1 VSRQHQIGAAQRLR
15 CGLDPD
21 VLKVKPATKKQQKGM
36 IMKLVLSL
44 LASLTLLSAPAFAS
58 EGMTGQVFSG
68 LMQLEGQWQGTLAK
82 SDGTSVNLQL
92 NYTSKSN
99 GSALLEE
106 SSEDDV
112 EMLNI
117 FNVQEGTV
125 VSTHYCGLMNKP
137 VARLVS
143 AEDGIIKFKT
153 DAAESGLEEG
163 KDEYVDSWSLS
174 LMPEDQ
180 NQFKYEYTVIRP
192 DRTLLTASAIVTRV
206 E

>member
-1 VSRQHQIGAAQRLR
+1 MLK
-15 CGLDPD
+15 
-21 VLKVKPATKKQQKGM
+21 KVKQIAVFCVVATGP
-36 IMKLVLSL
+36 V
-44 LASLTLLSAPAFAS
+44 SAMADESMTDQAFA
-58 EGMTGQVFSG
+58 G
-68 LMQLEGQWQGTLAK
+68 LMQLEGHWQGSLAK

-143 AEDGIIKFKT
+143 SEDGVIKFKT
-153 DAAESGLEEG
+153 DASESGLVEG
-163 KDEYVDSWSLS
+163 KDEYVDTWSLS
-174 LMPEDQ
+174 LMPEDA

-192 DRTLLTASAIVTRV
+192 DRTILIASAMVTRV

>member
-1 VSRQHQIGAAQRLR
+1 MLIKMRRIAAVCATVSLSVFAVA
-15 CGLDPD
+15 DE
-21 VLKVKPATKKQQKGM
+21 ATTD
-36 IMKLVLSL
+36 L
-44 LASLTLLSAPAFAS
+44 AFA
-58 EGMTGQVFSG
+58 G
-68 LMQLEGQWQGTLAK
+68 LMQLEGKWQGTLTK

-92 NYTSKSN
+92 SYTSKSN

-137 VARLVS
+137 VSRLVS
-143 AEDGIIKFKT
+143 SEGGVIKFKT
-153 DAAESGLEEG
+153 DASKSGLVEG
-163 KDEYVDSWSLS
+163 DDEYVDSWSLS
-174 LMPEDQ
+174 LMPEDA

-192 DRTLLTASAIVTRV
+192 DRTILTASAMVSRS

>member
-1 VSRQHQIGAAQRLR
+1 MGDYGDLRELLVRRHSDSQIKKGSTMNTNIKRCFAAFSVAAWPMFTWA
-15 CGLDPD
+15 DE
-21 VLKVKPATKKQQKGM
+21 A
-36 IMKLVLSL
+36 
-44 LASLTLLSAPAFAS
+44 
-58 EGMTGQVFSG
+58 MTEQAFSG
-68 LMQLEGQWQGTLAK
+68 LMQLEGPWQGTLAK

-143 AEDGIIKFKT
+143 AGGGVIRFKT
-153 DAAESGLEEG
+153 DATESGLVEG
-163 KDEYVDSWSLS
+163 KDEYVNTWSLS
-174 LMPEDQ
+174 LMPEDA

-192 DRTLLTASAIVTRV
+192 DRSILTASAMVTRV

>member
-1 VSRQHQIGAAQRLR
+1 MNAMIRKSIG
-15 CGLDPD
+15 
-21 VLKVKPATKKQQKGM
+21 VLLG
-36 IMKLVLSL
+36 LVLPGFV
-44 LASLTLLSAPAFAS
+44 AANDAMTEQAFA
-58 EGMTGQVFSG
+58 G

-82 SDGTSVNLQL
+82 SDGTSVNLRL

-137 VARLVS
+137 VSRLVS
-143 AEDGIIKFKT
+143 VEGGVIRFKT
-153 DAAESGLEEG
+153 DAEESGLEEG

-174 LMPEDQ
+174 VMPEDES
-180 NQFKYEYTVIRP
+180 QFKYEYTVMRP
-192 DRTLLTASAIVTRV
+192 DRTIMTASAMVKRV

>member
-1 VSRQHQIGAAQRLR
+1 MKFITKTVSLG
-15 CGLDPD
+15 
-21 VLKVKPATKKQQKGM
+21 
-36 IMKLVLSL
+36 L
-44 LASLTLLSAPAFAS
+44 LASLLVAPVVANDSMTEQAFA
-58 EGMTGQVFSG
+58 G

-143 AEDGIIKFKT
+143 AEGGVIKFKT
-153 DAAESGLEEG
+153 DASESGLEEG

-174 LMPEDQ
+174 LMPDDQ

>member
-1 VSRQHQIGAAQRLR
+1 MSELHLCRYRDSALGGDDENDASNATLGAVASL
-15 CGLDPD
+15 
-21 VLKVKPATKKQQKGM
+21 
-36 IMKLVLSL
+36 LSL
-44 LASLTLLSAPAFAS
+44 PSLAGDGMTEEAFA
-58 EGMTGQVFSG
+58 G
-68 LMQLEGQWQGTLAK
+68 LMQLQGQWQGTLAK
-82 SDGTSVNLQL
+82 SDGTSVILQL

-143 AEDGIIKFKT
+143 SEGGASSNSKLTLQKVAWLRVKT
-153 DAAESGLEEG
+153 NTFIPGHCL
-163 KDEYVDSWSLS
+163 
-174 LMPEDQ
+174 
-180 NQFKYEYTVIRP
+180 
-192 DRTLLTASAIVTRV
+192 
-206 E
+206 

>member
-1 VSRQHQIGAAQRLR
+1 MMKMERQTLLIGAVTSL
-15 CGLDPD
+15 
-21 VLKVKPATKKQQKGM
+21 
-36 IMKLVLSL
+36 LSL
-44 LASLTLLSAPAFAS
+44 PSLAGDGMTEEAFA
-58 EGMTGQVFSG
+58 G
-68 LMQLEGQWQGTLAK
+68 LMQLQGQWQGTLAK

-143 AEDGIIKFKT
+143 SEGGVIKFKT
-153 DAAESGLEEG
+153 DASESGLVEG
-163 KDEYVDSWSLS
+163 KDEYVDTWSLS
-174 LMPEDQ
+174 LMPEDA

-192 DRTLLTASAIVTRV
+192 DLTILSASAMVTRV

>member
-1 VSRQHQIGAAQRLR
+1 MRMMRQTLM
-15 CGLDPD
+15 
-21 VLKVKPATKKQQKGM
+21 ATTVAS
-36 IMKLVLSL
+36 LLSL
-44 LASLTLLSAPAFAS
+44 PSLAGDSMTEEAFA
-58 EGMTGQVFSG
+58 G
-68 LMQLEGQWQGTLAK
+68 LMQLQGQWQGTLDK
-82 SDGTSVNLQL
+82 SDGTSVNLEL

-143 AEDGIIKFKT
+143 SEGGIIKFKT
-153 DAAESGLEEG
+153 DASESGLVEG
-163 KDEYVDSWSLS
+163 EDEYVDTWSLS
-174 LMPEDQ
+174 LMPEDA

-192 DRTLLTASAIVTRV
+192 DRTILTASAMVTRV

>member
-1 VSRQHQIGAAQRLR
+1 M
-15 CGLDPD
+15 
-21 VLKVKPATKKQQKGM
+21 KVQ
-36 IMKLVLSL
+36 MKTIFK
-44 LASLTLLSAPAFAS
+44 SLTGALMLTVASVPTLADGGAPEHAFS
-58 EGMTGQVFSG
+58 S
-68 LMQLEGQWQGTLAK
+68 LMQLEGQWQGTLDK

-117 FNVQEGTV
+117 FNIQEGTV

-137 VARLVS
+137 VSKLVS
-143 AEDGIIKFKT
+143 AEGGVIKFKT

-174 LMPEDQ
+174 LMPEDA

-192 DRTLLTASAIVTRV
+192 DRSIITASAMVTRV

>member
-1 VSRQHQIGAAQRLR
+1 MKMMRQTLLIGAVASL
-15 CGLDPD
+15 
-21 VLKVKPATKKQQKGM
+21 
-36 IMKLVLSL
+36 LSL
-44 LASLTLLSAPAFAS
+44 PSLASDGMTEEAFA
-58 EGMTGQVFSG
+58 G
-68 LMQLEGQWQGTLAK
+68 LMQLQGQWQGILAR
-82 SDGTSVNLQL
+82 SDGTSDNLQL

-143 AEDGIIKFKT
+143 SERGVIKFKT
-153 DAAESGLEEG
+153 DATESGLVEG
-163 KDEYVDSWSLS
+163 DDEYVDTWSLS
-174 LMPEDQ
+174 LMPEDA

-192 DRTLLTASAIVTRV
+192 DRTILTASAMVTRV

>member
-1 VSRQHQIGAAQRLR
+1 MLK
-15 CGLDPD
+15 
-21 VLKVKPATKKQQKGM
+21 KVKQIAVFCAVATGP
-36 IMKLVLSL
+36 V
-44 LASLTLLSAPAFAS
+44 SAMADDS
-58 EGMTGQVFSG
+58 MTDQAVAG
-68 LMQLEGQWQGTLAK
+68 LMQLERHWQGSLAK

-143 AEDGIIKFKT
+143 SEGGVIKFKT
-153 DAAESGLEEG
+153 DASESGLVEG
-163 KDEYVDSWSLS
+163 KDEYVDTWSLS
-174 LMPEDQ
+174 LMPEDA

-192 DRTLLTASAIVTRV
+192 DRTILTASALVMRV
-206 E
+206 D

>member
-1 VSRQHQIGAAQRLR
+1 MKMMRQILMSTTAASL
-15 CGLDPD
+15 
-21 VLKVKPATKKQQKGM
+21 
-36 IMKLVLSL
+36 LSL
-44 LASLTLLSAPAFAS
+44 PSFASDGMTQDAFA
-58 EGMTGQVFSG
+58 G
-68 LMQLEGQWQGTLAK
+68 LMQLQGQWQGTLDK

-117 FNVQEGTV
+117 FNIQEGTV

-137 VARLVS
+137 VSKLVS
-143 AEDGIIKFKT
+143 AEGGVIKFKT
-153 DAAESGLEEG
+153 DASESGLEEG

-174 LMPEDQ
+174 LMPEDA

-192 DRTLLTASAIVTRV
+192 DRSIITASAMVTRV

>member
-1 VSRQHQIGAAQRLR
+1 MKMIRQTLMVAAVASL
-15 CGLDPD
+15 LSP
-21 VLKVKPATKKQQKGM
+21 
-36 IMKLVLSL
+36 LSL
-44 LASLTLLSAPAFAS
+44 AGDEMTQEAF
-58 EGMTGQVFSG
+58 TG
-68 LMQLEGQWQGTLAK
+68 LMQLKGQWQGTLAK
-82 SDGTSVNLQL
+82 SDGTSVKLQL

-106 SSEDDV
+106 SSEDGV

-117 FNVQEGTV
+117 FNIQEGTV

-137 VARLVS
+137 VSKLIS
-143 AEDGIIKFKT
+143 AEGGVIKFKT

-163 KDEYVDSWSLS
+163 EDEYVDSWSLS
-174 LMPEDQ
+174 LMPEDA

-192 DRTLLTASAIVTRV
+192 DRTILTASAMVKRV

>member
-1 VSRQHQIGAAQRLR
+1 MKMMRQMLI
-15 CGLDPD
+15 
-21 VLKVKPATKKQQKGM
+21 ATTVAS
-36 IMKLVLSL
+36 LLSL
-44 LASLTLLSAPAFAS
+44 PSFAGDGITEEAFA
-58 EGMTGQVFSG
+58 G
-68 LMQLEGQWQGTLAK
+68 LMQLQGQWQGTLDK

-117 FNVQEGTV
+117 FNIQEGTV

-137 VARLVS
+137 VSKLVS
-143 AEDGIIKFKT
+143 AEGGVIKFKT

-174 LMPEDQ
+174 LMPEDA

-192 DRTLLTASAIVTRV
+192 DRSIITASAMVTRV

>member
-1 VSRQHQIGAAQRLR
+1 MKMMRQILMATTAASL
-15 CGLDPD
+15 
-21 VLKVKPATKKQQKGM
+21 
-36 IMKLVLSL
+36 LSL
-44 LASLTLLSAPAFAS
+44 PSFAGDGMTEDAFA
-58 EGMTGQVFSG
+58 G
-68 LMQLEGQWQGTLAK
+68 LMQLQGQWQGTLDK

-112 EMLNI
+112 EMLNV

-137 VARLVS
+137 VARLLSSEGGV
-143 AEDGIIKFKT
+143 IKFKT
-153 DAAESGLEEG
+153 DASESGLVEG
-163 KDEYVDSWSLS
+163 KDEYVDTWSLS
-174 LMPEDQ
+174 LMPEDR

-192 DRTLLTASAIVTRV
+192 DRTILTASAMVSRV

>member
-1 VSRQHQIGAAQRLR
+1 MLIKMKQIAAV
-15 CGLDPD
+15 C
-21 VLKVKPATKKQQKGM
+21 VAATLPVFAMADDAMTDQ
-36 IMKLVLSL
+36 
-44 LASLTLLSAPAFAS
+44 AFA
-58 EGMTGQVFSG
+58 G

-143 AEDGIIKFKT
+143 SEDGVIKFKT
-153 DAAESGLEEG
+153 DASESGLVEG
-163 KDEYVDSWSLS
+163 KDEYVDTWSLS
-174 LMPEDQ
+174 LMPEDA

-192 DRTLLTASAIVTRV
+192 DRTILTASAMVTRV

>member
-1 VSRQHQIGAAQRLR
+1 
-15 CGLDPD
+15 
-21 VLKVKPATKKQQKGM
+21 
-36 IMKLVLSL
+36 MKLITKTVSLSL
-44 LASLTLLSAPAFAS
+44 LVSLLVAPVVANDSMTEQAFA
-58 EGMTGQVFSG
+58 G

-143 AEDGIIKFKT
+143 VEGGVIKFKT
-153 DAAESGLEEG
+153 DASESGLEEG
-163 KDEYVDSWSLS
+163 KDEYVDTWSLS
-174 LMPEDQ
+174 LMPDDQ

-192 DRTLLTASAIVTRV
+192 DRTILTASALVSRV
-206 E
+206 Q